1 MSDTLIGRLQG
12 PTPAAT
18 VRRSLLVA
26 AAALL
31 VAITGVLF
39 FDTGLRA
46 DLQAM
51 GTGAALAVAL
61 VSLALTLQAHS
72 ELQALDE
79 QLRVH
84 ARRLDSQQG
93 ATGQSSTPKSQQP
106 SQTASTQ
113 TNEGQTGLDK
123 SLSEMNGSERAQE
136 TWPQN
141 TDENE
146 TLR

>member
-1 MSDTLIGRLQG
+1 MKDTLVGRLQG

-26 AAALL
+26 AAVLL
-31 VAITGVLF
+31 AAIVGVLV
-39 FDTGLRA
+39 FDLGLRA

-51 GTGAALAVAL
+51 GIGAALAVAL

-72 ELQALDE
+72 ELRMLE
-79 QLRVH
+79 ERLSVH
-84 ARRLDSQQG
+84 ASRLDSQQG
-93 ATGQSSTPKSQQP
+93 ATGQSGTEESQQH
-106 SQTASTQ
+106 SQTPSTQ
-113 TNEGQTGLDK
+113 QDGSQTGLDK
-123 SLSEMNGSERAQE
+123 SLSEMNGSERARE

>member
-1 MSDTLIGRLQG
+1 MNDTFVGRLQG

-18 VRRSLLVA
+18 VRRSLLVTA
-26 AAALL
+26 AVLL
-31 VAITGVLF
+31 VAVTGVLF
-39 FDTGLRA
+39 LDIGLRA

-51 GTGAALAVAL
+51 GIGGALAVAL

-72 ELQALDE
+72 ELQALE
-79 QLRVH
+79 ERIHVNAQ
-84 ARRLDSQQG
+84 RLDGQQG
-93 ATGQSSTPKSQQP
+93 ATGESNTRESSG
-106 SQTASTQ
+106 TASTR
-113 TNEGQTGLDK
+113 TEGTQTGLDK
-123 SLSEMNGSERAQE
+123 SLSEMNGSERARE

>member
-1 MSDTLIGRLQG
+1 MSDTLVGRLQG
-12 PTPAAT
+12 PTPGAT

-26 AAALL
+26 AVVLL
-31 VAITGVLF
+31 VAVTGVLLF
-39 FDTGLRA
+39 GVGLRA

-51 GTGAALAVAL
+51 GIGAALAVAL

-72 ELQALDE
+72 ELQALE
-79 QLRVH
+79 ERLHVH
-84 ARRLDSQQG
+84 TQRLDGQQ
-93 ATGQSSTPKSQQP
+93 AVTEQSDTRQSTD
-106 SQTASTQ
+106 TARTQ
-113 TNEGQTGLDK
+113 TDGSRTGLDK